1 MRARRPGVAA
11 DWARLGPRGL
21 GRRPHG
27 VAQGAGVL
35 VPSWRSVR
43 LTECHC
49 ASVSGTG
56 WVAPGECPVRALG
69 VLGAALGQGWGRGLR
84 ARVWSLRSRRA
95 HPLAIVSACVVVCLR
110 CVSQCRVVYLAAF
123 LSMWGVPE
131 VWRASGGGG
140 AGVCVPCA
148 AGVRLQVPQ
157 TEQLWWLCQR
167 VAEAVLP
174 WGCCP
179 VCACWAVWG
188 AGCSVYCNS
197 VSQLGPRWV
206 WGVLLLCV
214 NG

>member
-21 GRRPHG
+21 GGRPHG
-27 VAQGAGVL
+27 VAQDAGAL

-84 ARVWSLRSRRA
+84 ARVWSLRSHRA

-110 CVSQCRVVYLAAF
+110 CVSQCRVVYLVAS
-123 LSMWGVPE
+123 LSMGGVPE
-131 VWRASGGGG
+131 VWRAGGGGG
-140 AGVCVPCA
+140 AGVCVPCVSGCQA
-148 AGVRLQVPQ
+148 AGAPDSSGGSGREWLRQGYCGSAAQCVRAGLF
-157 TEQLWWLCQR
+157 
-167 VAEAVLP
+167 
-174 WGCCP
+174 
-179 VCACWAVWG
+179 G
-188 AGCSVYCNS
+188 ARACSVYCNS
-197 VSQLGPRWV
+197 VSQSGPCWV
-206 WGVLLLCV
+206 
-214 NG
+214 